1 MPIRQHSDA
10 QKQRAVAAMLTAN
23 REHPLSAVSIEAAC
37 TALGHKVH
45 HATLDTWLKLY
56 RATVEASLVLPT
68 TAEIV
73 TATRDDILQQWQEV
87 RRVAMDQ
94 LKNEQKAKDAQYGQL
109 VIGAGTAH
117 DKIERMTGLPA
128 EDVALWHDLA
138 HTAALAGVDHRQVIQ
153 DMVSWLKSR
162 LPTIQSLGK
171 GDTPMD
177 KADNKPTTTE
187 GDNH

>member
-1 MPIRQHSDA
+1 
-10 QKQRAVAAMLTAN
+10 MLTAN
-23 REHPLSAVSIEAAC
+23 KEHPLSAASQEAAWN
-37 TALGHKVH
+37 ALGHKVH
-45 HATLDTWLKLY
+45 LATLDTWLKAL
-56 RATVEASLVLPT
+56 RKTVEASLVLPT

-73 TATRDDILQQWQEV
+73 TSTRDDILQQWEEV
-87 RRVAMDQ
+87 RRVAMNQ

-171 GDTPMD
+171 GDTQQD
-177 KADNKPTTTE
+177 DSTIDNPPTE
-187 GDNH
+187 AVK